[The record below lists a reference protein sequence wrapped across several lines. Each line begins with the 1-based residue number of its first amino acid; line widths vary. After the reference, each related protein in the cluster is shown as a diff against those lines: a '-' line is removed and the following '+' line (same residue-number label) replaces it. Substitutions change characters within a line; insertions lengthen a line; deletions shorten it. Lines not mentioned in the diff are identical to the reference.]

1 MTGDCSCSVLFFFS
15 EVIKCCMISLALA
28 TGITAI
34 ELPLGMVPYAQDAI
48 IPTEGSEMM
57 RKQRAGK
64 KLSYFR

>member
-1 MTGDCSCSVLFFFS
+1 MIAAAVSFFFP